1 MHKRYEDYRF
11 QVMYQHPKLSEDPD
25 KFECYYETN
34 FIDHAKYYAITLL
47 GKGCNRLCVRQGAE
61 PAGAGL

>member
-25 KFECYYETN
+25 KFECYY
-34 FIDHAKYYAITLL
+34 
-47 GKGCNRLCVRQGAE
+47 
-61 PAGAGL
+61 